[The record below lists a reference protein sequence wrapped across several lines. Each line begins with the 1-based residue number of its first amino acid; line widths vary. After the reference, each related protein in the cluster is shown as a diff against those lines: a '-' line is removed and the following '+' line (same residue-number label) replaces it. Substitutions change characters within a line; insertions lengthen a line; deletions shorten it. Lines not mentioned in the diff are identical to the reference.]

1 MKRRMGVTHVA
12 VRVANP
18 ADPRRNLRVRCLV
31 DSGAVYSLV
40 PTSTLRKLGIAP
52 YETQAFTLADGTEI
66 RRKVGGALFALG
78 RQRGGAPVIF
88 GDRGDSSLLGTTALE
103 AMRLMLDPI
112 RRELLPLPK
121 VPV

>member
-1 MKRRMGVTHVA
+1 MKRRMGVTHVD

-18 ADPRRNLRVRCLV
+18 ADPRRSVRVRCLV

-40 PTSTLRKLGIAP
+40 PSHTLRELGIAP

-66 RRKVGGALFALG
+66 RRRVGGALFALG
-78 RQRGGAPVIF
+78 RQRGVAPVIF
-88 GDRGDSSLLGTTALE
+88 GQRGDSPLLGTTSLE
-103 AMRLMLDPI
+103 AMRLMLDPL
-112 RRELLPLPK
+112 RRELLPWSK